1 MVEIGGK
8 QAAAAVFRFLEQCAP
23 QGRTRTHGTQVP
35 GQLDFSTATARGCIV
50 HNGAVLS
57 RADIGEI
64 LQRHHADNG
73 KNKAVMVFTTAVP
86 DVGKRAFPFH
96 PIFRLAPDGTITPWN
111 RRARILTPRTPQQQ
125 SRRRIVWWT
134 ILTLLVIA
142 LAVAAVMTVAGA
154 ASGPIRTVGITV
166 LVVCALA
173 ILGAVGA
180 VLEATG
186 VLSRLK

>member
-1 MVEIGGK
+1 MEIDGK
-8 QAAAAVFRFLEQCAP
+8 QAAAAVFRFLEQRAP
-23 QGRTRTHGTQVP
+23 QGRTCTHRTQVP

-50 HNGAVLS
+50 HDSVVLS

-73 KNKAVMVFTTAVP
+73 KNKAIMVFTTAVP
-86 DVGKRAFPFH
+86 DAGKRAFPFH
-96 PIFRLAPDGTITPWN
+96 PIFHLAHDGTITAWN

-125 SRRRIVWWT
+125 SRRRAVWWT
-134 ILTLLVIA
+134 ILALFVIA
-142 LAVAAVMTVAGA
+142 LVVAAVMTVVDA
-154 ASGPIRTVGITV
+154 ASGPIRAVGITV

-186 VLSRLK
+186 VLNRLK